1 MTAQLSLFGQAAA
14 PTGARP
20 VYATPQ
26 ACTLCPAVAT
36 IFSRAYTRDGTP
48 VDRCA
53 ACTASEV
60 RRLRVAG
67 LYVPA
72 GFEWVP

>member
-1 MTAQLSLFGQAAA
+1 MTAQLSLFGQATA

-20 VYATPQ
+20 VYAAPQ
-26 ACTLCPAVAT
+26 ACTACPAVAM
-36 IFSRAYTRDGTP
+36 IYGQSYACDGSP

-53 ACTASEV
+53 ACTAAEV
-60 RRLRVAG
+60 RRLRAEG
-67 LYVPA
+67 LHVPG

>member
-1 MTAQLSLFGQAAA
+1 MGTQLALFGQADA

-26 ACTLCPAVAT
+26 PCCACPAVAL
-36 IFSRAYTRDGTP
+36 IFSRAYAFDGTP

-53 ACTASEV
+53 ACTAAEV

-67 LYVPA
+67 LHVPA
-72 GFEWVP
+72 GFEWVV